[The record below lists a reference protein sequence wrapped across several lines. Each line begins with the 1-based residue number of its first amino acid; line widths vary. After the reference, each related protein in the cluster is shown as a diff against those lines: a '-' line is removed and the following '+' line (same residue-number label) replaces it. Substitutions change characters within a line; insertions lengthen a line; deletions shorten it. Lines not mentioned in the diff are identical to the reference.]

1 METPL
6 RLSTPFLSVSATRYA
21 SVIDLGFGDSGKGL
35 FVDAL
40 TRRWQA
46 HTVARFSGG
55 AQAGH
60 NVVTSSQHHTF
71 SQFGAG
77 TFVPGTRTVLLDPF
91 VLHPTALLIE
101 AEAAEEARERAEAAA
116 DRIRSVA
123 GVEPE
128 IVVHEGVPSE
138 EIVALIE
145 ADEDISL
152 LILAAG
158 TGSDGPGPLVSSLA
172 GKSAGSFAVPIAIV
186 PGHLSDRDIDTLS

>member
-1 METPL
+1 LQPIGRPASIGHGGPADRLHQGIRQMTATPRRCYEPGHRPKFLVVVDETPECD
-6 RLSTPFLSVSATRYA
+6 RAVYFAA
-21 SVIDLGFGDSGKGL
+21 
-35 FVDAL
+35 
-40 TRRWQA
+40 RRA
-46 HTVARFSGG
+46 GRVG
-55 AQAGH
+55 AD
-60 NVVTSSQHHTF
+60 V
-71 SQFGAG
+71 
-77 TFVPGTRTVLLDPF
+77 VLLAIAEPGDF
-91 VLHPTALLIE
+91 EQWLGVSDVIK

-158 TGSDGPGPLVSSLA
+158 TGNDGPGPLVSSLA